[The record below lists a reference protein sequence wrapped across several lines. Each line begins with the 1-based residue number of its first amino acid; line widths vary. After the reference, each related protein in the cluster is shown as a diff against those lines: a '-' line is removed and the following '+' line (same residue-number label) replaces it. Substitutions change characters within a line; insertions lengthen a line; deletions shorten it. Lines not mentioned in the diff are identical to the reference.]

1 MNNRKRAI
9 IFSSAALILLLILM
23 VVFLKTTGKDIVIS
37 EKQQI
42 SLQGGT
48 ADSTVILHTLP
59 IPKAGDYR
67 FSIRWQVDHPG
78 FLSGFVI
85 KAPDGQVLFSSTA
98 DCCECESELFSL
110 VPADYRLEIHILTDP
125 DALLQFIN
133 TYIDPDLMA
142 LALTRAEPSYAS
154 GSNAVNPGM
163 FRKGSWEA
171 DFRITAS
178 RRDYSVVISMFL
190 GGLIG
195 LAATALLLTL
205 SKNGTDYKCKYDE
218 RQELLQGRAFKYAFY
233 TLLIYL
239 VFLIF
244 FAMGNI
250 RIPAEQSVVLSF
262 GVIFSISVF
271 AVYSIWKEAYF
282 SLNEN
287 KVKLFWSFSLF
298 LLFNLI
304 IGIWCISSDPVIE
317 NGVLTYR
324 CINLFL
330 GIWGIFILI
339 GIFIKQILSKREE
352 LQSDADEED
361 AE

>member
-9 IFSSAALILLLILM
+9 IFSSTALILLLILM
-23 VVFLKTTGKDIVIS
+23 VVLVKTSDKDIIIS

-78 FLSGFVI
+78 FLAGFVI

-133 TYIDPDLMA
+133 AYIDPDLIA
-142 LALTRAEPSYAS
+142 LALTRANPSYGS
-154 GSNAVNPGM
+154 GSAAVNPDM
-163 FRKGSWEA
+163 FRNGSWEA
-171 DFRITAS
+171 DFRITAGKH
-178 RRDYSVVISMFL
+178 DYSMIAAMFL
-190 GGLIG
+190 GALIG
-195 LAATALLLTL
+195 LSATALLLTL
-205 SKNGTDYKCKYDE
+205 SKNGTDFKCKYDE

-239 VFLIF
+239 VFPIF
-244 FAMGNI
+244 FAIGDI
-250 RIPAEQSVVLSF
+250 RIPAEQSVVLSV
-262 GVIFSISVF
+262 GMVFSISVF

-287 KVKLFWSFSLF
+287 KTKLLLSFSF
-298 LLFNLI
+298 FILFNLI
-304 IGIWCISSDPVIE
+304 IGLWSASSGELIE
-317 NGVLTYR
+317 NGILTYR
-324 CINLFL
+324 CINLLFA
-330 GIWGIFILI
+330 IWGICLLI
-339 GIFIKQILSKREE
+339 EIFVKQILSKKEE
-352 LQSDADEED
+352 IQSDADEED